1 MAKDIDIGLPDGG
14 EITVPAWSTEETQKQ
29 IMIILKSMKTVD
41 ENTLK
46 KLEEA
51 QRKDDKNSTKTL
63 EALKDLSKDLKES
76 NKMGFLGAMAAAAGA
91 AGTALGGLGTA
102 VGITAGAVTAFGGA
116 VVAGVKATTSFAT
129 AYTDAIKPLTQ
140 TGVAFGSLGDAVDQS
155 VMDLN
160 TLGFS
165 SAEAAQLINNS
176 GTAFLRMGADGL
188 SEFTKTMKV
197 SAQQFDR
204 FGMTANEATEYVA
217 TEIEERA
224 RAGLVDRLSA
234 TQMANLQMNILND
247 QIIATRRLGK
257 SIDEIADF
265 QKQVKDDPRIAGI
278 INAFSGNGDQ
288 QRMIESLVTQLQAV
302 PGLDGT
308 DVADIIA
315 AEMEGRSIESTEAYR
330 KVVVAL
336 GQTPGALEDFT
347 TSVGDSFKAVS
358 ENNAQAFEA
367 SQAKFDQTLTKSGQ
381 TIVDI
386 QQRALAGDREAQG
399 IMTQLNNDPAS
410 AAFVGQAA
418 ILAGIVERT
427 TQTADEVDKQG
438 NVIMNE
444 MLETATKFDN
454 TIIEITGAFT
464 EQMTRSQQAMVDS
477 LDAVGT
483 ALVDSGIK
491 DTAKNFATQIGDLA
505 VKGINTLTTN
515 MGTLATD
522 FANFSKEL
530 TDIYSE
536 KGIGG
541 VAERIYQASVDNI
554 VKPIGDAIMGLF
566 SNPTVVTALVAAVA
580 IPFAAQVVTTA
591 AAMAITK
598 AIMGGGTGGGVDGVV
613 PGGGTE
619 DDKDPKKKSR
629 MSKFGGVSRGVVAG
643 GTAVLAGALEMAE
656 LASDIGDIN
665 KDLKEGTITRSE
677 AQIAKT
683 AETSEAV
690 GGAAAATAFSLA
702 LAAAVKGGAIGTAG
716 FPGVGTAVGALVA
729 GGLTWYAARAGARA
743 IGEGLGEALFTPEIE
758 ALQSELVKVEERLA
772 GDINNRTRRQL
783 EIRKEQVQAELE
795 RMQLEESLAQPQ
807 VGTGTDVNTQT
818 EVSTPVNPNNIP
830 IMTTYTGREEEPTT
844 GTDDSDTA
852 TKKQTE
858 IQSDLNTAMSNQQDV
873 IEKLTQNLDV
883 MIIELQGIKSNTGKT
898 TKGLGAIADGM

>member
-29 IMIILKSMKTVD
+29 ILLLLKGMKGID

-63 EALKDLSKDLKES
+63 DALKDLSKDLKES
-76 NKMGFLGAMAAAAGA
+76 NKMGFLGAMAAAAGM

-129 AYTDAIKPLTQ
+129 AYTDAIKPLAQ
-140 TGVAFGSLGDAVDQS
+140 TGIAFGSLGDAVDQS

-160 TLGFS
+160 ALGFS

-188 SEFTKTMKV
+188 SEFTKAMEV
-197 SAQQFDR
+197 SSKQFSR
-204 FGMTANEATEYVA
+204 FGMLTNEATEYVA
-217 TEIEERA
+217 AEIEERA
-224 RAGLVDRLSA
+224 RAGIVDKLSA
-234 TQMANLQMNILND
+234 SQMANLQMNILND
-247 QIIATRRLGK
+247 QIKATRRLGK

-347 TSVGDSFKAVS
+347 TSVGESFKAVA
-358 ENNAQAFEA
+358 ENNTQAFEA
-367 SQAKFDQTLTKSGQ
+367 SQAKFDKTLTKSGQ

-386 QQRALAGDREAQG
+386 QQRALAGDQDAQG
-399 IMTQLNNDPAS
+399 IMTVLNNDPAS

-418 ILAGIVERT
+418 VLAGIVERT
-427 TQTADEVDKQG
+427 TQTAEEVDKQG
-438 NVIMNE
+438 NVVMNQ

-454 TIIEITGAFT
+454 TIIEVTGAFT
-464 EQMTRSQQAMVDS
+464 EQITRSQQAMVDS
-477 LDAVGT
+477 LDAVST

-491 DTAKNFATQIGDLA
+491 DKAKEFATQLGDLA

-515 MGTLATD
+515 MGTLATE
-522 FANFSKEL
+522 FANFSQEL
-530 TDIYSE
+530 INIYNE

-566 SNPTVVTALVAAVA
+566 TNPAVVTALVAAVA
-580 IPFAAQVVTTA
+580 IPFAAQVVATA

-598 AIMGGGTGGGVDGVV
+598 AIMGGGGGTDGGVDGVV
-613 PGGGTE
+613 PGGGTD

-629 MSKFGGVSRGVVAG
+629 MSKFGGLSRGVVAG
-643 GTAVLAGALEMAE
+643 GTAVLAGVLEMAE

-716 FPGVGTAVGALVA
+716 FPGVGTAIGALVA
-729 GGLTWYAARAGARA
+729 GGLTWYAARKGARA
-743 IGEGLGEALFTPEIE
+743 IGEGLGEALFTPEQE
-758 ALQSELVKVEERLA
+758 ALEAELLKIEERLS
-772 GDINNRTRRQL
+772 GNLNRRTQAQL
-783 EIRKEQVQAELE
+783 ETRKKQVEAELAL
-795 RMQLEESLAQPQ
+795 MKPLEQSKPL
-807 VGTGTDVNTQT
+807 
-818 EVSTPVNPNNIP
+818 NPENVP
-830 IMTTYTGREEEPTT
+830 IMTTYSGKEDEEESKTPEPTST
-844 GTDDSDTA
+844 DGTPTQSVDTKSEDVILKDLLEKLN
-852 TKKQTE
+852 THLENTE
-858 IQSDLNTAMSNQQDV
+858 ITLTSINNNTKSTARGIGDL
-873 IEKLTQNLDV
+873 
-883 MIIELQGIKSNTGKT
+883 SNT
-898 TKGLGAIADGM
+898 